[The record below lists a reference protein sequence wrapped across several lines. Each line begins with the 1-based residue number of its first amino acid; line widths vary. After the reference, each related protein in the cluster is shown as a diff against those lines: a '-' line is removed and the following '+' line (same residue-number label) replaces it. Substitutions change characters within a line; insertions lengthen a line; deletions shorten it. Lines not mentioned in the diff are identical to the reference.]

1 MELWENLESIA
12 LGFKP
17 YYAFGEGGAKLVDTF
32 QRVVEGDDGAVAG
45 IFLHVVYNVFSSEKA
60 GVVARYEVPHHDFV
74 FPAEP
79 CILIRSH
86 PSVRRSYVVTV
97 DIGVCLLYIIA
108 ILLDGVGEPLYV
120 IKSVIAHLMALSLD
134 TFEELRVFPDIV
146 AYHEKG
152 CLDVMLL

>member
-17 YYAFGEGGAKLVDTF
+17 YYAFGEGGTKLVDAL

-45 IFLHVVYNVFSSEKA
+45 IFLHVVYHVFGSEKA

-79 CILIRSH
+79 CILSEAH
-86 PSVRRSYVVTV
+86 PSVGGTYIMTV
-97 DIGVCLLYIIA
+97 DIAVGLLYVFA
-108 ILLDGVGEPLYV
+108 VLPDGVLGTVHV

-146 AYHEKG
+146 AHHEEG
-152 CLDVMLL
+152 GLDVMLL